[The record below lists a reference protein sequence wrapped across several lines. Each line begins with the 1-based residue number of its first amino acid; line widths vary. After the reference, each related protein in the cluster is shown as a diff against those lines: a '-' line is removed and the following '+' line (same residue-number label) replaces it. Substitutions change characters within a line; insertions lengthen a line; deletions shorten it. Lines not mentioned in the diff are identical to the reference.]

1 MGWFTGDGSNGQ
13 WGSQFTTS
21 TIVTASIP
29 VYAKW
34 QKINYTITFNENYGV
49 NNTST
54 KSADYQTNLTGNM
67 PSDPSRTGYNVL
79 GWYTQDGGLN
89 DDTWGTAFDASTSI
103 ESSLTVYAR
112 WTLNSNSVTFN
123 SNQAT
128 GGSVPSILNSQDY
141 GSTVHVPGNTGS
153 LARTGYTF
161 AG

>member
-128 GGSVPSILNSQDY
+128 GGSVPSSLNSQDY